1 MNDKQI
7 IKDLAEWVEYGDD
20 DGYLLFEIL
29 DLINRLTEEVR
40 LLKEENDQ
48 LSSENEW
55 LRAYLNQPIKL
66 QQALKEY
73 MDSQN
78 PKWEEIDNDN
88 N

>member
-55 LRAYLNQPIKL
+55 LRAYLNQPTKL
-66 QQALKEY
+66 RQALEDY
-73 MDSQN
+73 MNSQN
-78 PKWEEIDNDN
+78 PKKESVE
-88 N
+88 